1 MLPSLFDG
9 YFLFLCEKIV
19 LNKNKNIHYACNNWF
34 EGLFNLIFQEIINSL
49 TDCGWTLYDKEDET
63 EMMDLDL
70 EEMFRKT
77 TLWFNF

>member
-1 MLPSLFDG
+1 MVIF
-9 YFLFLCEKIV
+9 YFSVKKSCSIIIS
-19 LNKNKNIHYACNNWF
+19 NIHYACNNWF
-34 EGLFNLIFQEIINSL
+34 EGLFNLIFKEIINSL